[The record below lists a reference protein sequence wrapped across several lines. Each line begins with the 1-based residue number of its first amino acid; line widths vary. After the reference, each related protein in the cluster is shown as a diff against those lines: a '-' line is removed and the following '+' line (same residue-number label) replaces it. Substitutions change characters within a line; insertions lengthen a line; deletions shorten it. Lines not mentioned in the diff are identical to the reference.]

1 MADSSSEHLIQII
14 VTALNKAG
22 DIGDKIAKD
31 VNKATSAQEK
41 HTKAVESNN
50 KAIEKLR
57 KEYTDFVQEVEDG
70 NKSYDE
76 ARLGLSRLG
85 SEFDKL
91 SRKQKIG
98 SALSEDL
105 NRSALAAR
113 NLGKQLEVVREQER
127 KLNEETIKKGVIEE
141 EKGVKARRKLLE
153 EMHDAIRKD
162 EQQRI
167 AERDAFNQKIGRQEN
182 IAQSKRVDT
191 EIAEEKRGIKARQS
205 LMQELLDTVRQD
217 HEERLAFNRELTR
230 HELDDERRRTK
241 ARVEEAHRS
250 AQQIADVS
258 RRQDVTRAAPTLRD
272 RISGFFGREA
282 GPQKFIQDITG
293 LGRASDDTE
302 HRVSR
307 LDRTLERLHG
317 TTDETGFSV
326 ARIDNNLR
334 GLVVLGVVAFSQQLI
349 SVMVSLGATMLA
361 VASTAVQAGAA
372 LGGAFV
378 AGAAQAIPA
387 IGLIIAAFGRIGA
400 VFKAVDLFNKQSIRS
415 GRDQA
420 ATADAQAAAADRVT
434 SAQEGVVSATQR
446 VQEATEALTD
456 ARKKAIENIEDLNLA
471 ERRASLSRFESQTA
485 IRQAIS
491 SGDVGA
497 LEGLRIQSDTA
508 SLESRRA
515 TGAAREARTE
525 GVRGSDDV
533 RQATRTL
540 EDANTALGRA
550 RREMNAANRAA
561 TRAQTDVSAADQ
573 ALAEALAQLTP
584 AERALFE
591 SIKRIQARFKT
602 LFRPITDI
610 VVRAFTDAVDRV
622 SKTMGDSRI
631 IETFKLIAEAVS
643 ASIGTI
649 TRELTSAKWLDFFRT
664 MGREAARNLP
674 LLTKIAI
681 SFSRIMR
688 AVALAGGP
696 ALRRFI
702 DFLEDVVTKGEKA
715 TDSKSGISKLRDFFL
730 KGEEYAESIAK
741 LTFALVELF
750 LALTGAGAAD
760 TGQNAID
767 QLTEQIQKA
776 TDWVNDHKDEVKQF
790 FADSL
795 DAASAIAVAAFKIA
809 AAATALFDNE
819 KVQAFAKAF
828 TDVVLP
834 ALTTVIQAL
843 GTITFLMSKFLDLP
857 VVGGIAQIVL
867 SATLLFKAFSTIGKV
882 LTPFAASVSRL
893 LGGLPLLGKAFRGL
907 AIAIRFAA
915 AILSGPWGFAI
926 AAAVTA
932 IVLLDNK
939 FHFIQPTIKFL
950 GNLLKDVLAGA
961 FTFVKS
967 AIITFADTYLGMIT
981 TVLGGISTLA
991 SVGSKLPGVGGA
1003 FKAVADAI
1011 DDGRNK
1017 IDGWRESLRELNKEH
1032 DKSPSKVEKIE
1043 VEVSRL
1049 SRRLGTL
1056 KKGSDEYRETAVRLR
1071 QRQEDLNV
1079 AMVEADAK
1087 GRKGARGPRA
1097 LGRSAT
1103 SAAEAVDDANRS
1115 IVKGYN
1121 KLAEQLGGIKKIT
1134 YSASGVTV
1142 RGKRG
1147 SVTADTGDILA
1158 NADGRAMGG
1167 WMGGQ
1172 AGGPQGPDD
1181 ILVRAGRGEAFLNIP
1196 QQGPVEEG
1204 LALRQMFL
1212 GGPGNLTDLFR
1223 QYGGAFAEGGRVAGI
1238 DLKGARSGMAKY
1250 AIDAAKYMLSVSS
1263 GLRPGSITSSG
1274 NQSLHSTG
1282 DALDLV
1288 GSARN
1293 MLRYARHAVQSYGR
1307 QLAELIHTPLGFG
1320 IKAGKRVP
1328 LSFWGGTVNADHV
1341 GHVHVGS
1348 RAGGA
1353 AGGIELLGDIANQR
1367 IRGPEG
1373 ALRAIAQRAVS
1384 RINRAANRSIGDAGA
1399 PVGAEPRG
1407 GAAPAN
1413 AGQIR
1418 RWIAEGLRVA
1428 GQKVTQGA
1436 ISTLFGRVMQESG
1449 GDPTR
1454 VNLWDIN
1461 ARRGDP
1467 SKGLLQ
1473 TIGATFRRYMV
1484 KGHGNV
1490 FNPVDNVAAAVRY
1503 MLARYGHLVGA
1514 GPGGYQAGGFIGR
1527 AAGAIN
1533 RRGYSAPTLLNTS
1546 FQGLLDELK
1555 RANEAIRAIQTRGP
1569 KFVNRFTRSIRQITD
1584 DGGLLDLAQE
1594 AIKRVVD
1601 GMALKL
1607 RQATFAVT
1615 KSGVVVRRLTP
1626 EQQNIASIGSID
1638 RQRESLTALR
1648 TVAERGLDDVD
1659 RRIALLRKGG
1669 VTAKERKAYETL
1681 VTARRALVAKIQDID
1696 VAVADAVEARFQA
1709 QEQAIQD
1716 GISAINEQTQR
1727 MLTRA
1732 DLADRVANVVQTMGT
1747 RFDQTAFA
1755 IRGSA
1760 LQARAGALIGQRD
1773 RLTKVAGIAGALGRQ
1788 DIVQQLVAQIEDL
1801 NVQLFENAAAVRANT
1816 VAARQAQ
1823 IDAIT
1828 NRGGFFT
1835 SVFSGLAGILQT
1847 IGATTGTLDVGGL
1860 KSLNMQT
1867 GTSLKETGDA
1877 LRQQLGEAF
1886 GLNLLGAYGTRLVS
1900 ILSNTNLD
1908 ALRANL
1914 DVAQQGQFD
1923 ALINAIIDNA
1933 GAIEQNTQQLQEL
1946 NASQQVQSFTTTA
1959 WQLFRRAIFN
1969 GMGGLLPQFQVP
1981 MMQSGGTIMSTGLLY
1996 GHQGEQIV
2004 PAGVSRNQ
2012 SWEGDTNNIYITSP
2026 TEVADPDH
2034 IARVLSFHRSLG
2046 RSTR

>member
-1 MADSSSEHLIQII
+1 MADSSSEHII
-14 VTALNKAG
+14 RILVTALNKAG

-41 HTKAVESNN
+41 HTKAVKSND
-50 KAIEKLR
+50 KAIEELR
-57 KEYTDFVQEVEDG
+57 KEYAAFVKEVKDG

-91 SRKQKIG
+91 SRKEKIG

-191 EIAEEKRGIKARQS
+191 EIAEEKRGVKARQS

-217 HEERLAFNRELTR
+217 HEDRLAFNRDLSR
-230 HELDDERRRTK
+230 RELDDERKRTK
-241 ARVEEAHRS
+241 SRIDEAHRF
-250 AQQIADVS
+250 AQQAADVS
-258 RRQDVTRAAPTLRD
+258 RRTDVTATAPTLRQ
-272 RISGFFGREA
+272 RIAGFFGRDT
-282 GPQKFIQDITG
+282 GPQKFTQQLTG

-317 TTDETGFSV
+317 TTDKAGFSV

-334 GLVVLGVVAFSQQLI
+334 GLIVLGVVAFSQQLI
-349 SVMVSLGATMLA
+349 STMVALGSTMLA

-378 AGAAQAIPA
+378 AAAGQAVPA

-400 VFKAVDLFNKQSIRS
+400 VFKAVDLFNKQSTRS

-471 ERRASLSRFESQTA
+471 ERRASLSRFESQGA

-497 LEGLRIQSDTA
+497 LEGLRIQSDAA

-515 TGAAREARTE
+515 TGAARTARTE
-525 GVRGSDDV
+525 GVRGSDEV
-533 RQATRTL
+533 RQATQTL

-561 TRAQTDVSAADQ
+561 TRSQSDVSAADQ

-681 SFSRIMR
+681 SFNRIMR

-702 DFLEDVVTKGEKA
+702 DFLGDVVTKGEKA
-715 TDSKSGISKLRDFFL
+715 TDSKSGISKLQDFFL

-843 GTITFLMSKFLDLP
+843 GSITFLMSKFLDLP

-882 LTPFAASVSRL
+882 LTPFAASISRL
-893 LGGLPLLGKAFRGL
+893 LGGLPLVGKAFRGL

-915 AILSGPWGFAI
+915 AILSGPWGLAI
-926 AAAVTA
+926 AGAVTA

-1147 SVTADTGDILA
+1147 SITADTGDITA
-1158 NADGRAMGG
+1158 NAEGRAMGG

-1181 ILVRAGRGEAFLNIP
+1181 ILVRAGRGEAFLNVP
-1196 QQGPVEEG
+1196 QQPVVESA
-1204 LALRQMFL
+1204 LALQQML
-1212 GGPGNLTDLFR
+1212 IGGPGSLTEVFR

-1320 IKAGKRVP
+1320 IKGGKRVP

-1348 RAGGA
+1348 RSGGA
-1353 AGGIELLGDIANQR
+1353 AGGIELLGDIGGQR

-1373 ALRAIAQRAVS
+1373 ALRAIAQRAVD
-1384 RINRAANRSIGDAGA
+1384 RIRRAANRRIGD
-1399 PVGAEPRG
+1399 VGAVGPEPRG

-1454 VNLWDIN
+1454 VNLWDTN

-1514 GPGGYQAGGFIGR
+1514 GPGGYQTGGFIGR
-1527 AAGAIN
+1527 AASATN

-1569 KFVNRFTRSIRQITD
+1569 KFVSRFTRSIRQITD

-1607 RQATFAVT
+1607 RQAAFAVT

-1626 EQQNIASIGSID
+1626 EQQNLASIGSID

-1648 TVAERGLDDVD
+1648 GVAERGLDDVD
-1659 RRIALLRKGG
+1659 RRIALLRRGG

-1681 VTARRALVAKIQDID
+1681 VTARRALIAKIQDID

-1716 GISAINEQTQR
+1716 GISAINEQAQR

-1773 RLTKVAGIAGALGRQ
+1773 RLTQVAGIAGALGRQ

-1847 IGATTGTLDVGGL
+1847 IGATTGTLDTGSL

-1959 WQLFRRAIFN
+1959 WQLFRRAIFS
-1969 GMGGLLPQFQVP
+1969 GMGAILPQFQVP
-1981 MMQSGGTIMSTGLLY
+1981 MMQSGGAIMSSGLLY
-1996 GHQGEQIV
+1996 GHEGERIV

-2012 SWEGDTNNIYITSP
+2012 SWEGDTNNIYITNP
-2026 TEVADPDH
+2026 TETADPGY
-2034 IARVLSFHRSLG
+2034 IAEVMSFHRSLKRAG
-2046 RSTR
+2046 R